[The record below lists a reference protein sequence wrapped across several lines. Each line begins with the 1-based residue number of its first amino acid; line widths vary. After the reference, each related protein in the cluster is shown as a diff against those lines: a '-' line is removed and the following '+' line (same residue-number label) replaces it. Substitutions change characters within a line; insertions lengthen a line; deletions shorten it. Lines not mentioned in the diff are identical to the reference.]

1 MDKLEPLLVF
11 GLFLVPSICFYRFCR
26 KSLLPWWRHI
36 LFLLPGSQGAAL
48 AVILRTM
55 RDFPEESGGAR
66 WLVLLLI
73 PLQLGADVLLLR
85 LLDRLERGCRARE
98 RQAELEQ
105 ELARMEAYY
114 ASLQKTEQTVR
125 RLRHDI
131 NNQLQTIGRH
141 GAAYRL
147 LYLHPGGGA
156 GLRGSPPAGP
166 PPHGHPPGGGER
178 DRPGQAP
185 DAGGVR
191 HPSHLYH
198 RLRGVL
204 HPGL

>member
-73 PLQLGADVLLLR
+73 PLQLGADALLLR

-114 ASLQKTEQTVR
+114 AGLQKTEQTVR

-131 NNQLQTIGRH
+131 NNQLQTIDGLIAR
-141 GAAYRL
+141 GEAARAEAHLERL
-147 LYLHPGGGA
+147 SALLTEEN
-156 GLRGSPPAGP
+156 
-166 PPHGHPPGGGER
+166 GEENCHVEC
-178 DRPGQAP
+178 P
-185 DAGGVR
+185 D
-191 HPSHLYH
+191 L
-198 RLRGVL
+198 
-204 HPGL
+204 